1 MTGPALALPAIRPRP
16 FLEGTIHDRQTS
28 NRQISDTTRLLP
40 GDAPMSGPIEL
51 LVCTTCRRGQ
61 QPEADRPVAGARL
74 HAALSEQSL
83 PPRVALRAVE
93 CLSNCSQGCSI
104 VLRGSGRWTYVY
116 GNLSETDDIE
126 SIVDGA
132 ARYLHTDDG
141 IVPWRERPATFRK
154 NCIAR
159 IPPLEAADD

>member
-1 MTGPALALPAIRPRP
+1 M
-16 FLEGTIHDRQTS
+16 
-28 NRQISDTTRLLP
+28 
-40 GDAPMSGPIEL
+40 
-51 LVCTTCRRGQ
+51 
-61 QPEADRPVAGARL
+61 
-74 HAALSEQSL
+74 
-83 PPRVALRAVE
+83 
-93 CLSNCSQGCSI
+93 
-104 VLRGSGRWTYVY
+104 LRGSGRWTYVY

-126 SIVDGA
+126 SIVDGT